1 MRPSRQ
7 TDLAARLNGRLNGR
21 LKARLNARSA
31 RRRDAFDRAPH
42 GPHGP
47 RVLAPNALNAF
58 CRVAAQ
64 RHGTTPFHP
73 PYGKTFDRLPRV
85 PTRIACPIDH
95 RETHS

>member
-7 TDLAARLNGRLNGR
+7 TDLAACLNGR
-21 LKARLNARSA
+21 LKARSA

-47 RVLAPNALNAF
+47 RVLAPNALNAPNAF
-58 CRVAAQ
+58 CRDAAH
-64 RHGTTPFHP
+64 RHDTAPFHP
-73 PYGKTFDRLPRV
+73 PCGKTFDLLLRV
-85 PTRIACPIDH
+85 PTRIACPIDP